1 MRVAFGG
8 GRRHGWQ
15 ACRQDRGRYR
25 WQRRDWPRCGQAL
38 RRGGPHVF
46 ITGRRQRELAAAK
59 EIGRAAT
66 AIKAD
71 ESFVQSLV
79 PLNRIGLQ
87 ALFYSLRR
95 RQCYS
100 AV

>member
-1 MRVAFGG
+1 MAGKLAGKIAVVTGG
-8 GRRHGWQ
+8 SAGIGPAAAIHF
-15 ACRQDRGRYR
+15 AEE
-25 WQRRDWPRCGQAL
+25 
-38 RRGGPHVF
+38 GPHVF
-46 ITGRRQRELAAAK
+46 ITGRRRRELDAAAK
-59 EIGRAAT
+59 EISPAAT

-87 ALFYSLRR
+87 ALLYSLRR